1 MRRDEA
7 SLLDAA
13 KFANNIL
20 ELMEGIDQST
30 LETDLRT
37 QSAVLYQ
44 LTILGEAIK
53 RLSPGFREQHPD
65 IPWRKIAGTR
75 DKVTHQYDRVDFVI
89 VWEVVQRDIPAF
101 LAQLTPL
108 LPVEEA

>member
-1 MRRDEA
+1 MYRNEA

-20 ELMEGIDQST
+20 ELMEGVDQTT
-30 LETDLRT
+30 LANDLRT

-44 LTILGEAIK
+44 ITILGEAVK
-53 RLSPGFREQHPD
+53 RLSQAFRQQHPE
-65 IPWRKIAGTR
+65 IEWKEIAGMR
-75 DKVTHQYDRVDFVI
+75 DKVTHQYDRVDFAI
-89 VWEVVQRDIPAF
+89 VWEVVQRDIPEF

-108 LPVEEA
+108 LPVEEE